1 MNNLTW
7 YTWYSQAGYSDD
19 NADDDV
25 SDEKKTGIMAIM
37 IRFVLIRIM
46 KELEFYLT
54 ILCQITSN
62 K

>member
-25 SDEKKTGIMAIM
+25 SDEKKTG
-37 IRFVLIRIM
+37 
-46 KELEFYLT
+46 KTYLNDNGNDDKVCIIIENEGT
-54 ILCQITSN
+54 
-62 K
+62 